1 MEDLE
6 LTSLFVITCMAFV
19 SPLLAT
25 FIPRKVI
32 PETVFLLVAGMLV
45 GPNVAGWVTN
55 DAAINLLSDL
65 GLAFLFLLAGYEID
79 VKEITGK
86 GGKFGLATW
95 FVTFAIALGIGIP
108 IGMSND
114 HLALGFAVA
123 IALSTT
129 AFGTLVPILKE
140 RNLTDTPVG
149 KEVVNYGVWG
159 ELCPIFAI
167 TLLLSTRSTWINIT
181 LLATFLLVSVIAALF
196 YKRLGREGNKI
207 GELIRTNANTN
218 SQLGVRAVVV
228 LLVGLV
234 TLSAIFDLDIVLGAF
249 AAGFVLR
256 IMVPNG
262 DSSLDKK
269 LTAIGYGFFIP
280 LFFIVS
286 GMSIDPMSVLE
297 QPLVLV
303 VFILAL
309 LLVRALPIV
318 GALNISKRTR
328 ALPARSKAAISLYCT
343 TALPLIVAV
352 TSVAVSSGAMSQ
364 EIASILI
371 TAGGNTVLVMPLLAL
386 IVMRT
391 VDATQ
396 NRDSEE
402 SK

>member
-6 LTSLFVITCMAFV
+6 LTSLFVIVGMAFLC
-19 SPLLAT
+19 PLLAT
-25 FIPRKVI
+25 FIPRKLI

-45 GPNVAGWVTN
+45 GPNVAGWVTV
-55 DAAINLLSDL
+55 DPAINLLSDL

-79 VKEITGK
+79 VNEITGK
-86 GGKFGLATW
+86 GGKAGLATW

-108 IGMSND
+108 LGIHFDNMT
-114 HLALGFAVA
+114 LGFAAA

-129 AFGTLVPILKE
+129 AFGTLVPILKDRGLME
-140 RNLTDTPVG
+140 NEIG

-167 TLLLSTRSTWINIT
+167 TLLLSTRSTWINIL
-181 LLATFLLVSVIAALF
+181 LLAIFVAIAVVAAFF
-196 YKRLGREGNKI
+196 YKKLGEEGDKL
-207 GELIRTNANTN
+207 GELIRSNANTN

-234 TLSAIFDLDIVLGAF
+234 ALSALFDLDMVLGAF

-256 IMVPNG
+256 VMIPQG

-269 LTAIGYGFFIP
+269 LNAMGYGFFIP

-286 GMSIDPMSVLE
+286 GMSIDPASVIE
-297 QPLVLV
+297 QPFILV
-303 VFILAL
+303 VFFIVLIV
-309 LLVRALPIV
+309 VRALPIL

-328 ALPARSKAAISLYCT
+328 SLPPRSKAAISLYCT

-352 TSVAVSSGAMSQ
+352 TSVAVSAGAMSQ
-364 EIASILI
+364 DIASILI
-371 TAGGNTVLVMPLLAL
+371 TAGGNTVLIMPLLAL
-386 IVMRT
+386 AVMRT
-391 VDATQ
+391 ARAVDE
-396 NRDSEE
+396 RE
-402 SK
+402 SKEK